1 MNYFL
6 IGFLISIKTSIKS
19 KRKFIEDDLKTD
31 YSTDEQKNHDSLKDE
46 SSYLNFNN
54 LHSCPNIVQLLQ
66 QNKKFRKEEN
76 NDGGFIDLSNF
87 LDLVEFQEPSKEYLD
102 KCSPV
107 DMNIKDLDKLL
118 DLETKSE
125 KTIGATEIR
134 KNIQPKS
141 LQRPADS
148 TNSINNEPIFT
159 MNLAENVIKYNGSS
173 YCETKNFTNPCLLK
187 TDAINSSQLREH
199 RKKLKFYILGY
210 IKNNIKSIYR
220 TSYTSIL
227 NDIDKA
233 CNSLEKHQ
241 LNETKYNFIFS
252 PSYDRNL
259 FEILKTFYSKFDKT
273 SNFDQKT
280 CDKFMIDF
288 ESNVLESS
296 ETLLTTYGLNAL
308 IKTEKQIF
316 FYSEI
321 SKLYKYIADLP
332 ELLTL
337 CRLYSISSFTK
348 IIIVLHSINLFASK
362 TGHLKENNVFVLS
375 MIYVAF
381 QNFYGKNSF
390 DLFMFLDYELICHKN
405 KQRHNMYYFLWELS
419 LNRRQN
425 IKLRNVSIFVNESM
439 DAIYLRVNFLI
450 FLYQHSLFIR
460 CINVKGAYFNSF
472 DTFVEKVKQNEMCF
486 GCLFNEYLH
495 RTQIFNKENF

>member
-1 MNYFL
+1 
-6 IGFLISIKTSIKS
+6 
-19 KRKFIEDDLKTD
+19 
-31 YSTDEQKNHDSLKDE
+31 
-46 SSYLNFNN
+46 
-54 LHSCPNIVQLLQ
+54 
-66 QNKKFRKEEN
+66 
-76 NDGGFIDLSNF
+76 
-87 LDLVEFQEPSKEYLD
+87 
-102 KCSPV
+102 
-107 DMNIKDLDKLL
+107 
-118 DLETKSE
+118 
-125 KTIGATEIR
+125 
-134 KNIQPKS
+134 
-141 LQRPADS
+141 
-148 TNSINNEPIFT
+148 
-159 MNLAENVIKYNGSS
+159 MNLSENVIKTNDSP
-173 YCETKNFTNPCLLK
+173 YCETKTFTNPCLLK
-187 TDAINSSQLREH
+187 TDVVNSSQLREH

-233 CNSLEKHQ
+233 CNNLEKHQ
-241 LNETKYNFIFS
+241 LNEIKYNFIFS
-252 PSYDRNL
+252 HSYDQNL
-259 FEILKTFYSKFDKT
+259 FEILKTFYLKFDKT

-288 ESNVLESS
+288 VSNVLERS

-308 IKTEKQIF
+308 VKTEKQIF

-348 IIIVLHSINLFASK
+348 IIVILHFINLFASK
-362 TGHLKENNVFVLS
+362 IGHLKENKVFVLNI
-375 MIYVAF
+375 IYVAF
-381 QNFYGKNSF
+381 RSFYGKNSF

-405 KQRHNMYYFLWELS
+405 KQRHNLYYFLWELS

-450 FLYQHSLFIR
+450 FLYQHSLFMR
-460 CINVKGAYFNSF
+460 CINVKCVYLNSF
-472 DTFVEKVKQNEMCF
+472 GAFVEKVKQNEMCF
-486 GCLFNEYLH
+486 GCLYNEYLH
-495 RTQIFNKENF
+495 RTQIYNKGNF